1 MLRLLPGGHASVP
14 APKAANDYWDL
25 SGDARWRDVII
36 VVREDEAQH
45 RDVIHQ
51 FADQLARRQT

>member
-1 MLRLLPGGHASVP
+1 L
-14 APKAANDYWDL
+14 
-25 SGDARWRDVII
+25 RDVII

-45 RDVIHQ
+45 RDVNHE